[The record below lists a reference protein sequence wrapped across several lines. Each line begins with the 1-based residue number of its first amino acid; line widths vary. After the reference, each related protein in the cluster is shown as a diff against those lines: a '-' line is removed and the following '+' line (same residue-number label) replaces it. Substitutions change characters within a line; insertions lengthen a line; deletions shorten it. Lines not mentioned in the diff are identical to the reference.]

1 MIQGILVPVDGSEFT
16 KRNVSYACD
25 VAKAFDSKLTLV
37 HVVTLPAVVEPGFP
51 IDPKPFEDTGL
62 RTLENAKKIAEDMGL
77 ESQTV
82 LETTFGNA
90 AQKILKVAEEK
101 KIDLIVIGSRG
112 HSRLRN
118 LLVGSVCDTVVRNAP
133 CPVLVVR

>member
-1 MIQGILVPVDGSEFT
+1 MARSS
-16 KRNVSYACD
+16 RNIGYACD
-25 VAKAFDSKLTLV
+25 VTKTMNARLTLI

-51 IDPKPFEDTGL
+51 IDPKPFEDAGL
-62 RTLENAKKIAEDMGL
+62 RVLENAKEIAKERGI
-77 ESQTV
+77 EVETV

-90 AQKILKVAEEK
+90 AQKILKVAEER

-112 HSRLRN
+112 YSRLRN